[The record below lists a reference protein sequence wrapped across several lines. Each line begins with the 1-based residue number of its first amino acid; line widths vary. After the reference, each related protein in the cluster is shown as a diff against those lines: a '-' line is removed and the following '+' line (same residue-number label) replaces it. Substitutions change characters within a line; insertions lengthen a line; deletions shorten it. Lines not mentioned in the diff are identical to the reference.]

1 VTRTDRRRL
10 PGWRA
15 EELRTTLWL
24 VPVLCLVAAG
34 LLFVATYNVD
44 EAVYRGQI
52 TLPWWIRTGTAD
64 AGRAVLIG
72 IAAAVI
78 TVIGLV
84 FSITILALTLASQ
97 QFGPRMLR
105 NFIRDF
111 GTQLSLGLFVASFV
125 YAVLALGS
133 ITTQG
138 TQEFVPHVSITL
150 AEVMMIGDVGVL
162 IYFIH
167 HVART
172 IQLPE
177 VIARVARDLGRA
189 IDESFPAPAAALAA
203 GGDAGARGRPVEE
216 PPDGPSEEQLI
227 AKLEAEG
234 VTVAATKSGYLQFVG
249 YGQLVD
255 IAAQAGAVVRFA
267 HRVGH
272 FVVAGRPLAVVWPP
286 GAAGEVARALTKAH
300 ITGPYRTLA
309 QDPVF
314 PIDQLAEIAIRALSP
329 AVNDTFTAITCIDW
343 LADGLCKISGRAIAE
358 GTYRDRRG
366 AIRLIELGQDYDRM
380 VNRAFDKIRQS
391 CRGMPAVIIRLL
403 DGLGNIAEYTT
414 SPEQRTA
421 LLRQAEMVMREAEAS
436 VAEENDRRDI
446 RSRLDRLVAVAAR
459 LDAGGASPR
468 RWRASV

>member
-1 VTRTDRRRL
+1 LARTDRRRL

-24 VPVLCLVAAG
+24 VPAFCVVAAA
-34 LLFVATYNVD
+34 LLFLATYNLD

-52 TLPWWIRTGTAD
+52 QLPWWIRTGTAD

-78 TVIGLV
+78 NVVGLV
-84 FSITILALTLASQ
+84 FSITIVALTLASQ

-111 GTQLSLGLFVASFV
+111 GTQLSLGLFVGSFV

-133 ITTQG
+133 ITDQG
-138 TQEFVPHVSITL
+138 SQQFVPHVSITV
-150 AEVMMIGDVGVL
+150 AELMMIGDVGVL

-177 VIARVARDLGRA
+177 VIARVARDLTRA
-189 IDESFPAPAAALAA
+189 IDESFPPPWGAAAGEAPADDPTEEEL
-203 GGDAGARGRPVEE
+203 VERL
-216 PPDGPSEEQLI
+216 DR
-227 AKLEAEG
+227 EG
-234 VTVAATKSGYLQFVG
+234 VVVAATRSGYLQFVG

-255 IAAQAGAVVRFA
+255 IAARAEAVVRLA

-272 FVVAGRPLAVVWPP
+272 FVVAGRPLAEVWPP
-286 GAAGEVARALTKAH
+286 EAAGEVARALAEAH
-300 ITGPYRTLA
+300 ITGPYRTVA

-314 PIDQLAEIAIRALSP
+314 PIDQLAEIGIRALSA
-329 AVNDTFTAITCIDW
+329 AVNDTFTALTCIDW

-366 AIRLIELGQDYDRM
+366 SIRLIETSQAYDRM

-391 CRGMPAVIIRLL
+391 SHGSPAVIIRVL
-403 DGLGNIAEYTT
+403 DALGNVAEYTVAGD
-414 SPEQRTA
+414 QRAA
-421 LLRQAEMVMREAEAS
+421 LVRQAEMMMREARAT
-436 VAEENDRRDI
+436 VAEENDLADIERR
-446 RSRLDRLVAVAAR
+446 LERLVATIERLESGSATPRVWRPAR
-459 LDAGGASPR
+459 
-468 RWRASV
+468 

>member
-44 EAVYRGQI
+44 EAVYRGQL

-64 AGRAVLIG
+64 AGREVLIG

-138 TQEFVPHVSITL
+138 TEEFVPHVSITV
-150 AEVMMIGDVGVL
+150 AEAMMIGDVGVL

-189 IDESFPAPAAALAA
+189 IDESFPAPAPALAA
-203 GGDAGARGRPVEE
+203 VDAGGGGRGLEE
-216 PPDGPSEEQLI
+216 PPEGPSEEELV

-234 VTVAATKSGYLQFVG
+234 VTVAATRSGYLQFVG

-255 IAAQAGAVVRFA
+255 IAEQAGAVVRFA

-286 GAAGEVARALTKAH
+286 QAAGEVASALAKAH

-314 PIDQLAEIAIRALSP
+314 PIDQLAEIGIRALSP
-329 AVNDTFTAITCIDW
+329 AVNDTFTALTCIDW

-366 AIRLIELGQDYDRM
+366 AIRLIELAQGYDRM
-380 VNRAFDKIRQS
+380 VNRAFDKVRQS

-414 SPEQRTA
+414 SPEQRMA

-436 VAEENDRRDI
+436 VPEENDLLDI
-446 RSRLDRLVAVAAR
+446 RARHDRLVTVVAR
-459 LDAGGASPR
+459 LDAGEASPR
-468 RWRASV
+468 RWRASL